1 MSTQKFFTQD
11 LGWRAVLTL
20 SACALLVTGCNVIP
34 APTADTTRYYVLS
47 APSAGA
53 AGAQP
58 INGGLRIGLRN
69 VDLAPYLK
77 KGSLVV
83 RTGENELSFPPEAR
97 WAEPLEQEI
106 LHTLRAQLLAS
117 PTVGRVF
124 VQPFPFEEP
133 RDFDVSVRLLRAE
146 GLLSAA
152 GGAGVVRLVAMI
164 EVTRIGALGEV
175 VARRRF
181 VAPETAWDGKD
192 FSQLAARLSAAVA
205 ALSEDVVGVL
215 PAKL

>member
-146 GLLSAA
+146 GVLSAA
-152 GGAGVVRLVAMI
+152 GMVRLVAMI

>member
-1 MSTQKFFTQD
+1 MSTQKFLTHD

-20 SACALLVTGCNVIP
+20 GACALLVAGCNVIP

-69 VDLAPYLK
+69 IELAPYLK

-83 RTGENELSFPPEAR
+83 RTGENELSFPSEAR

-106 LHTLRAQLLAS
+106 LHTLRVQLLAS

-133 RDFDVSVRLLRAE
+133 RDFDVSVRLIRAE
-146 GLLSAA
+146 GVLPAG

-181 VAPETAWDGKD
+181 VAPEMAWDGKD
-192 FSQLAARLSAAVA
+192 FSQLASRLSAALT

>member
-1 MSTQKFFTQD
+1 MSTQKFLTHD

-20 SACALLVTGCNVIP
+20 GACALLVTGCNVIP

-47 APSAGA
+47 APTAGA

-69 VDLAPYLK
+69 IELAPYLK

-83 RTGENELSFPPEAR
+83 RTGENELSFPSEAR

-106 LHTLRAQLLAS
+106 LHTLRVQLLAS

-133 RDFDVSVRLLRAE
+133 RDFDVSVRLIRAE
-146 GLLSAA
+146 GVLPAG
-152 GGAGVVRLVAMI
+152 GGAGVVRLVA
-164 EVTRIGALGEV
+164 
-175 VARRRF
+175 
-181 VAPETAWDGKD
+181 P
-192 FSQLAARLSAAVA
+192 
-205 ALSEDVVGVL
+205 
-215 PAKL
+215 

>member
-1 MSTQKFFTQD
+1 MSTQNFFKQNPSWRTLWA
-11 LGWRAVLTL
+11 LG
-20 SACALLVTGCNVIP
+20 ACALLATGCNIIP
-34 APTADTTRYYVLS
+34 SPTADPTRYYVLS

-53 AGAQP
+53 AGAQA

-69 VDLAPYLK
+69 VELAPYLK

-83 RTGENELSFPPEAR
+83 RTGENELAFPPEAR
-97 WAEPLEQEI
+97 WAGPLEQEI
-106 LHTLRAQLLAS
+106 LHTLRLQLLAS
-117 PTVGRVF
+117 PSVGRVF
-124 VQPFPFEEP
+124 LQPFPFEEP

-146 GLLSAA
+146 GVLPA
-152 GGAGVVRLVAMI
+152 GGGSGVVRLVAMI

-181 VAPETAWDGKD
+181 VAPEMAWDGQD
-192 FSQLAARLSAAVA
+192 FSQLASRLSAAVA
-205 ALSEDVVGVL
+205 ALSDEVVGVL